1 MHLFHPPGYV
11 EHLEITGRAHRY
23 ARMAATTVV
32 QWSG

>member
-11 EHLEITGRAHRY
+11 EDLKFAGRAHRH

-32 QWSG
+32 QWSR